1 MPASVR
7 FTNDLSLV
15 AKCHDLWE
23 LNERREIPDIRKV
36 AEMDM
41 DYFDDLMLYDQW
53 VSWAK
58 GKNKGGK

>member
-1 MPASVR
+1 MMPDSFR
-7 FTNDLSLV
+7 FNHDLALI

-23 LNERREIPDIRKV
+23 LGGRGVPPDIRAV

-53 VSWAK
+53 VSWLK
-58 GKNKGGK
+58 GKNKGS